1 MAARTRWKY
10 ALESIASFI
19 PWNSQKIDEIHFSKS
34 DFITLFRRNDEY
46 GTVVIQEN
54 DLADY
59 SEQGRKNV
67 LQGGAKTVVCAAM
80 YCEGSYTGTIV
91 YVTCREKRLWSR
103 EDRKLLGEVTK
114 IISAHYAK
122 NQAFNSV
129 YRGIAA
135 ESGWDQLTGLSSF
148 SRFREDVEKML
159 IGGYGPGHA
168 VIYTDFEKFKRINA
182 KYGYRV
188 GNQIL
193 RQFSEYVI
201 STLKTDMDTYFTR
214 AISDHFILFT
224 PYDMDGDPETVALK
238 INQEFLRQMKEKYPD
253 MKLCV
258 RTGIYLIT
266 KECD

>member
-1 MAARTRWKY
+1 MSSFQAAIELLMKVIGLKFRLNRITILRTEV
-10 ALESIASFI
+10 AE
-19 PWNSQKIDEIHFSKS
+19 QKTDRIFQWVSEEDYRLLIDEIHFLKS
-34 DFITLFRRNDEY
+34 DFITLFRHNDEY
-46 GTVVIQEN
+46 GTVVLQES

-168 VIYTDFEKFKRINA
+168 VIYTDFERFKRINA

-188 GNQIL
+188 GDQIL
-193 RQFSEYVI
+193 R
-201 STLKTDMDTYFTR
+201 
-214 AISDHFILFT
+214 
-224 PYDMDGDPETVALK
+224 
-238 INQEFLRQMKEKYPD
+238 
-253 MKLCV
+253 
-258 RTGIYLIT
+258 
-266 KECD
+266 